1 MEDGMAKSYVESL
14 LGQHEK
20 IVLIAR
26 QHWFILVRA
35 IFLEIAAILILLA
48 LSIISAI
55 KFPGWAILI
64 VAIFFVLLLIPIG
77 TMTRDILEWSNR
89 QYIVTNRRVMQI
101 SGIFNKNVVDS
112 SLDKVNDVKMSQSA
126 MGRIFGYGDIEI
138 LTASELGVNLFKK
151 IDQPIHFKTSM
162 LNAKEQ
168 VDQKVTTSNLIN
180 MPNESIPALI
190 ASLEQLRKNGLLSED
205 EFQNKKKELLSKM

>member
-1 MEDGMAKSYVESL
+1 MAKSYIDSL

-20 IVLIAR
+20 IILATR

-35 IFLEIAAILILLA
+35 MFLEIFAILIILA
-48 LSIISAI
+48 LSIICAI
-55 KFPGWAILI
+55 KFQQWAILI
-64 VAIFFVLLLIPIG
+64 VAIFFLLLLIPIG

-101 SGIFNKNVVDS
+101 SGIVNKNVIDS

-126 MGRIFGYGDIEI
+126 IGRIFGYGDIEI

-151 IDQPIHFKTSM
+151 IDQPIRFKTSM

-168 VDQKVTTSNLIN
+168 IDHVNQSPGMNNVITD
-180 MPNESIPALI
+180 SIPAMI
-190 ASLEQLRKNGLLSED
+190 ASLDQLRKNGLLSEE
-205 EFQNKKKELLSKM
+205 EFQNKKKEVMSRL